1 MVAVRRGMGL
11 RCAGGLRLGDY
22 AAASSASVTAP
33 LRRVPECVFG
43 VLALES
49 ESVIHGFESNV
60 ATSGMQVD
68 GIRSEC
74 WTPSLH
80 THPPLAHQSH
90 IAPPSLRLLR
100 LYLLQSTNP
109 RRSPMT
115 WRPCLLAILTLTA
128 LTVPPTA
135 QSHPS
140 NTLFRTAVAK
150 QGDIRPQKDPATD
163 RAVCQPHEGDRNA
176 EHS

>member
-1 MVAVRRGMGL
+1 
-11 RCAGGLRLGDY
+11 
-22 AAASSASVTAP
+22 
-33 LRRVPECVFG
+33 
-43 VLALES
+43 
-49 ESVIHGFESNV
+49 
-60 ATSGMQVD
+60 
-68 GIRSEC
+68 
-74 WTPSLH
+74 
-80 THPPLAHQSH
+80 
-90 IAPPSLRLLR
+90 
-100 LYLLQSTNP
+100 
-109 RRSPMT
+109 MT